1 MAKDKKT
8 EAPAEV
14 ETKKKKKSKAEPEAP
29 AKKAK
34 GDKSAKVKSG
44 FAKPSEAPATG
55 GDGWNFED
63 DDNVGKLYLI
73 TPLSEDEHDDSFN
86 PGQKKKHIV
95 ADIVEINVKKPA
107 KSELHS
113 DAWVFGGWTRGA
125 LRGFIGEQKVLGR
138 LNRDESKAKGK
149 NIPWVLED
157 ASATDIEA
165 ATEYINSVDVFK
177 VKK

>member
-1 MAKDKKT
+1 MAKDKS
-8 EAPAEV
+8 E
-14 ETKKKKKSKAEPEAP
+14 
-29 AKKAK
+29 KKAK
-34 GDKSAKVKSG
+34 ADKPEKATKSG

-63 DDNVGKLYLI
+63 DANIGKLFLI

-95 ADIVEINVKKPA
+95 ADIVEIDTKKPA
-107 KSELHS
+107 KSEMHQ
-113 DAWVFGGWTRGA
+113 DAWVFGGWTRGS
-125 LRGFIGEQKVLGR
+125 LRGYIGEQKVLGR
-138 LNRDESKAKGK
+138 LERDKSKAKGN
-149 NIPWVLED
+149 NIPWVLVD
-157 ASATDIEA
+157 ADADDIEA